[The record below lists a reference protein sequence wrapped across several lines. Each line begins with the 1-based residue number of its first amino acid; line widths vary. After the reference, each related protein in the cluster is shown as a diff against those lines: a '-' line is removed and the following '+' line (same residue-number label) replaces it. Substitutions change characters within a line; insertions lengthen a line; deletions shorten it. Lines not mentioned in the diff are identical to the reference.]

1 MSLSC
6 FSFQPHASVVKEEL
20 MNMSESPAQGSDD
33 IMSVL
38 LQHEKRGQG
47 GKGGGGGVAKEQSDS
62 EDSDSD
68 LKQMMREASQ
78 SESEFHFFIFLS
90 RLFSEIKP
98 KTCSYEYY
106 YYV

>member
-1 MSLSC
+1 
-6 FSFQPHASVVKEEL
+6 

-78 SESEFHFFIFLS
+78 SESEFLLS